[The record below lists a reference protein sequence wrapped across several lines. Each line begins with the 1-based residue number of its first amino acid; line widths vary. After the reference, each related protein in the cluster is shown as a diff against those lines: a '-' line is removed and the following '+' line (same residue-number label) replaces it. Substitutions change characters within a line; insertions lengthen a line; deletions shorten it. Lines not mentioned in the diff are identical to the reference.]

1 MVCSCCACSVS
12 RWYRHS
18 HTRCHKKRQQT
29 VTMSIMF
36 DVYYKAPPDPIKE
49 EKLTVQISRYGG
61 HLTFREDPSQHGL
74 ASVCL
79 TYEFDD
85 LSLAGTVTKLLRQQG
100 EHVEGPVD
108 YGP

>member
-36 DVYYKAPPDPIKE
+36 EVYYKAPPDPIKE

-61 HLTFREDPSQHGL
+61 HLTFREDPNQHRS

-85 LSLAGTVTKLLRQQG
+85 FSLAGMATKLLR
-100 EHVEGPVD
+100 
-108 YGP
+108 